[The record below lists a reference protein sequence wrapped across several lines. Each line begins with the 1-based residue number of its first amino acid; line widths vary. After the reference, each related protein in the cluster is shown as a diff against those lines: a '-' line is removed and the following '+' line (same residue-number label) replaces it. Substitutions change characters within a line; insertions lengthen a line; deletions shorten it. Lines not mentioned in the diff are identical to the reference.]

1 MLVPHAP
8 RAAGDALPAQPA
20 PITTMDT
27 RPPAIVL
34 VEDEPDVLYILHR
47 LMRDMVFPYALIAVA
62 SGQAAL
68 HQLAL
73 YSVSLV
79 ITDYNMPGMNGLQL
93 AHAVKDASPNTRV
106 VLITAY
112 NTPELKR
119 QVRSSG
125 VDEYLAKPFS
135 LDRIEQIV
143 RDSLL

>member
-1 MLVPHAP
+1 
-8 RAAGDALPAQPA
+8 
-20 PITTMDT
+20 
-27 RPPAIVL
+27 
-34 VEDEPDVLYILHR
+34 
-47 LMRDMVFPYALIAVA
+47 
-62 SGQAAL
+62 
-68 HQLAL
+68 
-73 YSVSLV
+73 
-79 ITDYNMPGMNGLQL
+79 MNGLQL
-93 AHAVKDASPNTRV
+93 AQAVKDASPNTRV